1 MKTEPVAISEQNIKE
16 NKELAKL
23 QLFGAGPK
31 MRGLG
36 IFPTDGL
43 YRSDRAHFVVT
54 NSFGGKL
61 LMWKKDVEKNPL
73 NENS

>member
-1 MKTEPVAISEQNIKE
+1 MFPGDVSGTLSANNFCARVKTEPVAISEQNIKE

-43 YRSDRAHFVVT
+43 SRHLSRGYLIKS
-54 NSFGGKL
+54 NL
-61 LMWKKDVEKNPL
+61 
-73 NENS
+73 